1 MKVKK
6 TVSGAMML
14 LLIPTIIISAYA
26 LFGTSSFVPV
36 SIAVALV
43 SVGAFILRFEKK
55 QSDVRALV
63 IITVMSAIAIVGR
76 IVFSPFPGIKPVAAI
91 IILCAVYMGREA
103 GFITGVLVA
112 AVSNFYFGHGP
123 WTAIQMFV
131 WGLIGFVAGVL
142 AQPLSKSR
150 IALCIYGVFAGGI
163 FSLLMDVWT
172 VIWMSGDSSYDG
184 YFTAVTYALYFTA
197 IYALSNT
204 VFLLLLNKPI
214 GGTLKRLKTKYGI
227 EV

>member
-1 MKVKK
+1 MVC
-6 TVSGAMML
+6 
-14 LLIPTIIISAYA
+14 
-26 LFGTSSFVPV
+26 
-36 SIAVALV
+36 
-43 SVGAFILRFEKK
+43 
-55 QSDVRALV
+55 D
-63 IITVMSAIAIVGR
+63 
-76 IVFSPFPGIKPVAAI
+76 
-91 IILCAVYMGREA
+91 
-103 GFITGVLVA
+103 
-112 AVSNFYFGHGP
+112 
-123 WTAIQMFV
+123 
-131 WGLIGFVAGVL
+131 